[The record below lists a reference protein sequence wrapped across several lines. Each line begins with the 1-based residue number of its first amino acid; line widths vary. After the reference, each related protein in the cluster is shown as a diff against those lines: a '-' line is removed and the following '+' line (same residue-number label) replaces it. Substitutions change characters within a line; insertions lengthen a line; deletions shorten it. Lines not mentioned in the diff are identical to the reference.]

1 MGKSKDSSIENI
13 VRLSSRCEKSYKKLR
28 KKGDKRLL
36 ELVNESIDKLKTDE
50 KAGQELYQDLKGL
63 YSMHISQFSY
73 RIVYEVKEDNFE
85 GIIITV
91 YAISHRKSVYSD
103 LSAYLK
109 QQKYDLD

>member
-1 MGKSKDSSIENI
+1 
-13 VRLSSRCEKSYKKLR
+13 
-28 KKGDKRLL
+28 
-36 ELVNESIDKLKTDE
+36 
-50 KAGQELYQDLKGL
+50 
-63 YSMHISQFSY
+63 MHISQFSY

>member
-91 YAISHRKSVYSD
+91 HTLFRIGRAFTLIFQHI
-103 LSAYLK
+103 
-109 QQKYDLD
+109 

>member
-1 MGKSKDSSIENI
+1 M
-13 VRLSSRCEKSYKKLR
+13 
-28 KKGDKRLL
+28 
-36 ELVNESIDKLKTDE
+36 

-63 YSMHISQFSY
+63 YSVHTSQFRY

-91 YAISHRKSVYSD
+91 HAILHRKSVYSD
-103 LSAYLK
+103 LLAYLK